1 MFARVTKFKM
11 KADAVTAAVAKM
23 EELKPQIM
31 ALDGL
36 HQFINVMQSDGSGYI
51 ISVVESEEKSNA
63 NASHVAALWGQ
74 MAEFLEGPPEP
85 VGHNV
90 MANWTT

>member
-11 KADAVTAAVAKM
+11 KAGSIDAAVARM
-23 EELKPQIM
+23 EELKPHIM

-36 HQFINVMQSDGSGYI
+36 HQFMNVMQADGAGYI
-51 ISVVESEEKSNA
+51 ISVVENEEKSNA
-63 NASHVAALWGQ
+63 NAPQVAALWGQ

-85 VGHNV
+85 VAHTV